1 MSNLYIR
8 QRIFSWTD
16 SYDVYGEDYTPRYFV
31 RADFFSVGKRIRIF
45 DKATGEEVGVIRQ
58 KVLAVLK
65 EYEVY
70 LYGRYV
76 GNISK
81 RLSLFIPKYDIDY
94 GNWYLE
100 GDLFNWDFEI
110 REDGDLIALISKKIL
125 TIGDAYSLQIARKE
139 DELPVLLIAIA
150 VDAAHWSDDN

>member
-58 KVLAVLK
+58 KVLAILK

-70 LYGRYV
+70 LYGRYAT
-76 GNISK
+76 
-81 RLSLFIPKYDIDY
+81 RH
-94 GNWYLE
+94 
-100 GDLFNWDFEI
+100 
-110 REDGDLIALISKKIL
+110 A
-125 TIGDAYSLQIARKE
+125 
-139 DELPVLLIAIA
+139 ELPYFA
-150 VDAAHWSDDN
+150 VKAEISSPLSPRRS